1 MSTAQQ
7 TRAVL
12 SELEGVQRVHP
23 FGHNGKALVFVAE
36 KDKFTEKAA
45 NEALIKGTKDM
56 RLRKMVKAK
65 A

>member
-12 SELEGVQRVHP
+12 SELDGVQRVHP
-23 FGHNGKALVFVAE
+23 FGHNGKALVFVAA
-36 KDKFTEKAA
+36 KGKLTEAA
-45 NEALIKGTKDM
+45 AGEALRKGTKDL
-56 RLRKMVKAK
+56 RLRKMEKAK